1 MSEKLSI
8 SPIKLKRNPKEKF
21 ALYNYKISIINND
34 TNLTEK
40 IISKNIQFKN
50 LFYSLQIIQLDLMNN
65 IIKNNFIP
73 SINYIINPIIINKL
87 YKPVDIFYI
96 ELPSNLNTEYMYRI
110 NVNLIEKIDNL
121 ENIILKSNTIFFNL
135 RKGEITEKLLNKL
148 HKERYEKKL
157 YSKSEK
163 DNINNLKG
171 ELYINNLDNFLDKND
186 LKNFTFENRYYSNI
200 KNFVNSNYKVSKL
213 MTNVRKKK
221 VLFSTTTENFFDNKI
236 DLNNLDNKNNIK
248 NPFLKNE
255 WFMGPIYSYD
265 NNYEKII

>member
-1 MSEKLSI
+1 MSEKLTI
-8 SPIKLKRNPKEKF
+8 SPVKLKRNPKEKF
-21 ALYNYKISIINND
+21 VLYNYKISIINND

-50 LFYSLQIIQLDLMNN
+50 LFYNLQIIKLDLINN
-65 IIKNNFIP
+65 IIQNNFFP
-73 SINYIINPIIINKL
+73 SNIYINNPIIINKL
-87 YKPVDIFYI
+87 YKPVDKFYI
-96 ELPSNLNTEYMYRI
+96 DLPPNLSTEYLYRI
-110 NVNLIEKIDNL
+110 NVNLIEKINNL
-121 ENIILKSNTIFFNL
+121 ENIILKSNAIYFNL

-148 HKERYEKKL
+148 HKERYEKKI

-163 DNINNLKG
+163 DNIKNLKA
-171 ELYINNLDNFLDKND
+171 ELCINNLDNFLDKND
-186 LKNFTFENRYYSNI
+186 LEKFTFENRYYPNI

-213 MTNVRKKK
+213 MTNIRKKK

-236 DLNNLDNKNNIK
+236 DINNLDNKNNIK

>member
-1 MSEKLSI
+1 
-8 SPIKLKRNPKEKF
+8 
-21 ALYNYKISIINND
+21 
-34 TNLTEK
+34 
-40 IISKNIQFKN
+40 
-50 LFYSLQIIQLDLMNN
+50 
-65 IIKNNFIP
+65 
-73 SINYIINPIIINKL
+73 
-87 YKPVDIFYI
+87 
-96 ELPSNLNTEYMYRI
+96 MYRI
-110 NVNLIEKIDNL
+110 NVNLIEKINNL

-213 MTNVRKKK
+213 MTNVRKKRFYL
-221 VLFSTTTENFFDNKI
+221 VQQQKI
-236 DLNNLDNKNNIK
+236 FLIIK
-248 NPFLKNE
+248 
-255 WFMGPIYSYD
+255 
-265 NNYEKII
+265 